1 MKFYSGWESLD
12 WNLTCE
18 RCFKTLE
25 KVSPSFQL
33 SVETRFPKKWAPRA
47 RLKNID
53 CLINNLSGRAGTL
66 WLSQLSRWLKPA
78 CHQSVSEFDLIFFIF
93 GSEGVRLAQRT
104 WLISPLR
111 PDDKSVIFMPRSF
124 TSALQLHTLLKW
136 LLSRGSGCLLLF
148 FFKNHHSPSL
158 FLFLLRICSQFPTCA
173 LINHLCWMGMHI
185 TALTAHAD
193 VW

>member
-148 FFKNHHSPSL
+148 FLKITILHHFFFSYCGFVPS
-158 FLFLLRICSQFPTCA
+158 FPHA
-173 LINHLCWMGMHI
+173 L
-185 TALTAHAD
+185 
-193 VW
+193 

>member
-1 MKFYSGWESLD
+1 MRVTWLKSQNVSRY
-12 WNLTCE
+12 TCE
-18 RCFKTLE
+18 RCFKTIE

-33 SVETRFPKKWAPRA
+33 SVKTRFPKKWAPRA

-53 CLINNLSGRAGTL
+53 YLINNFSGRAGML

-124 TSALQLHTLLKW
+124 TSAAQRCWSGSLW
-136 LLSRGSGCLLLF
+136 RGSGCFTCLK
-148 FFKNHHSPSL
+148 KNHHSPSL
-158 FLFLLRICSQFPTCA
+158 FFNCGFVPSFPHA
-173 LINHLCWMGMHI
+173 L
-185 TALTAHAD
+185 
-193 VW
+193 

>member
-1 MKFYSGWESLD
+1 M
-12 WNLTCE
+12 
-18 RCFKTLE
+18 
-25 KVSPSFQL
+25 SPSFQL

-53 CLINNLSGRAGTL
+53 CLINNLSGRAVTL
-66 WLSQLSRWLKPA
+66 TQTSLSSISLWIWFDFFYFWQWRCQTGPEDVTHFTAEARRQKCYFYASIIYLSVTAAHAAEVAPVKGIWL
-78 CHQSVSEFDLIFFIF
+78 
-93 GSEGVRLAQRT
+93 
-104 WLISPLR
+104 
-111 PDDKSVIFMPRSF
+111 F
-124 TSALQLHTLLKW
+124 TS
-136 LLSRGSGCLLLF
+136 F

>member
-1 MKFYSGWESLD
+1 MDINIIFCLIFCIVD
-12 WNLTCE
+12 LNLYMCYHNFSSKYFLNEILLWMRVTWLKSQTVSQCTCE
-18 RCFKTLE
+18 CCFKTLE

-148 FFKNHHSPSL
+148 FF
-158 FLFLLRICSQFPTCA
+158 
-173 LINHLCWMGMHI
+173 
-185 TALTAHAD
+185 
-193 VW
+193 

>member
-1 MKFYSGWESLD
+1 MRVTWLKSQTVSQC
-12 WNLTCE
+12 TCE

-78 CHQSVSEFDLIFFIF
+78 CHQSVSEFDFFYFWQWRCQTGPEDVTHFTAEARWQKCYFYASIIYLSVTAAHAAEVAPVK
-93 GSEGVRLAQRT
+93 GI
-104 WLISPLR
+104 WL
-111 PDDKSVIFMPRSF
+111 F
-124 TSALQLHTLLKW
+124 TS
-136 LLSRGSGCLLLF
+136 F
-148 FFKNHHSPSL
+148 FLKNHHSPSL

>member
-1 MKFYSGWESLD
+1 MRVTWLKSQTVSQC
-12 WNLTCE
+12 TCE

-25 KVSPSFQL
+25 KVSSSFQL
-33 SVETRFPKKWAPRA
+33 SFETRFPKKWAPRA

-78 CHQSVSEFDLIFFIF
+78 CQSLNLIWFFFIF

-136 LLSRGSGCLLLF
+136 LLWRGSVYCLLLF
-148 FFKNHHSPSL
+148 FLKKNHHSPSL
-158 FLFLLRICSQFPTCA
+158 FFSYCGFVPSFPHA
-173 LINHLCWMGMHI
+173 L
-185 TALTAHAD
+185 
-193 VW
+193 